1 MGYADAR
8 RLEPEHSEHR
18 TSLVSP
24 PPRPT
29 FCLHLPRGNGPP
41 GCSSP
46 YRRAENDQRE
56 PPPRHCDLG
65 LWGKQCSLGVPWHP
79 LNEGLVLSLGGDG
92 CLNAAT

>member
-24 PPRPT
+24 PPHPT

-41 GCSSP
+41 GRSSP

-56 PPPRHCDLG
+56 PPTPDTVTSVC
-65 LWGKQCSLGVPWHP
+65 
-79 LNEGLVLSLGGDG
+79 GGS
-92 CLNAAT
+92 NAAPGCPGIP